1 MDSVVISKDG
11 TIKIP
16 DKLMQESGIRTGD
29 NLKISNEK
37 GTIILKPVFRLSD
50 LKGAFPIKGWK
61 EELKNMR
68 DEWSNRT
75 DDLSSF

>member
-16 DKLMQESGIRTGD
+16 EKLMQESGIRIGD

-37 GTIILKPVFRLSD
+37 GTIILKPIFCLNE

-61 EELKNMR
+61 EELKNIR
-68 DEWSNRT
+68 DEWSDRT